1 MIDKILITKKL
12 ENFFTNTNPE
22 SFLKIF
28 VISFLFDKT
37 NYIEPIIGYERT
49 LNMLDKYI
57 HNLENNIKDFKRLN
71 NYHSIYAKYDFDT
84 KSLKYYMTNNYKK
97 LRNTSLNSEQKKTF
111 IIKEFKIMMY
121 KEFETITNIYT
132 LNGKIV
138 SNSFYIED
146 TNGRYP
152 DYDGNFSNIIDIFS
166 DVEVCNI
173 LKLNDRIKTYID
185 ENKNYFVY
193 STHISQWNSE
203 IINYVLLWRNF
214 FNNKLYYFA
223 VNNPKKY
230 SEKFINEFNNEY
242 EYILSNRKYNFLLK
256 NKDVFS
262 LIENYLLHIRNRI
275 DIENNIQYHQDLSVI
290 FKMMNQK
297 KHLSKLSEYL
307 LHSSDLS
314 NKLNYEKLYNN
325 KLQ

>member
-12 ENFFTNTNPE
+12 ENFFIKTNPE
-22 SFLKIF
+22 SFLKVF

-37 NYIEPIIGYERT
+37 NYIEPIVGYESA

-57 HNLENNIKDFKRLN
+57 YNLENNIKAFKKLDK
-71 NYHSIYAKYDFDT
+71 YHSIYAKYDFKA
-84 KSLKYYMTNNYKK
+84 KSLKYYMTNDYKK
-97 LRNTSLNSEQKKTF
+97 FKNTSLNSKQKKAF

-121 KEFETITNIYT
+121 KEFEIITNIYT

-146 TNGRYP
+146 RNGRYP
-152 DYDGNFSNIIDIFS
+152 DYDGDFSNIIDIFS

-173 LKLNDRIKTYID
+173 LKLNERIKTYID

-193 STHISQWNSE
+193 STHISQRNSE
-203 IINYVLLWRNF
+203 VITYVLLWKKFLND
-214 FNNKLYYFA
+214 KLYYFA

-230 SEKFINEFNNEY
+230 SEKFINDFNKEY
-242 EYILSNRKYNFLLK
+242 EYILSSGKYNFILK
-256 NKDVFS
+256 NKNVFS

-275 DIENNIQYHQDLSVI
+275 EIDNNIQYHQDLSVI
-290 FKMMNQK
+290 FKMMNHK
-297 KHLSKLSEYL
+297 KHLSKMSEYL
-307 LHSSDLS
+307 LHNSGSS
-314 NKLNYEKLYNN
+314 NKLNYEEI
-325 KLQ
+325 

>member
-12 ENFFTNTNPE
+12 ESFFIKTNPE
-22 SFLKIF
+22 SFLKVF

-37 NYIEPIIGYERT
+37 NYIEPIVGYESA

-57 HNLENNIKDFKRLN
+57 YNLENNIKAFKKLDI
-71 NYHSIYAKYDFDT
+71 YHSIYAKYDFEA
-84 KSLKYYMTNNYKK
+84 KSLKYYMTNDYKK
-97 LRNTSLNSEQKKTF
+97 FKNTSINSEQKKAF

-132 LNGKIV
+132 VNGKIV

-146 TNGRYP
+146 RNGRYP
-152 DYDGNFSNIIDIFS
+152 DYDGDFSNIIDIFS

-173 LKLNDRIKTYID
+173 LKLNDRIRTYID
-185 ENKNYFVY
+185 ENKSFFVY
-193 STHISQWNSE
+193 STHISQRNSE
-203 IINYVLLWRNF
+203 VINYVLLWRNF
-214 FNNKLYYFA
+214 LNNKLYYFA

-230 SEKFINEFNNEY
+230 SEKFINDFNKEY
-242 EYILSNRKYNFLLK
+242 EYIILSGKYNFIFK
-256 NKDVFS
+256 NQDVFS

-290 FKMMNQK
+290 FKMMNHK
-297 KHLSKLSEYL
+297 KHLSKISEYL
-307 LHSSDLS
+307 LHNSDS
-314 NKLNYEKLYNN
+314 NNKLNYEEI
-325 KLQ
+325 